1 MTSADS
7 AILNKLKPRAPM
19 DGMKA
24 LDQFKLMALLISVLF
39 GSGHVFFIAYNAFVF
54 RLAQEQ
60 FQLHRYHQQ
69 AALFG

>member
-1 MTSADS
+1 
-7 AILNKLKPRAPM
+7 M